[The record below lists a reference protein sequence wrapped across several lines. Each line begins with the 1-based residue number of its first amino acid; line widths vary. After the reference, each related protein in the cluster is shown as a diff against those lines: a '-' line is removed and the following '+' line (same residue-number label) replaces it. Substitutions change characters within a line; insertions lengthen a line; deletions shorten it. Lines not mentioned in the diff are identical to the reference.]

1 MRKVL
6 SVSLFTA
13 GVFLLAS
20 SANAAEP
27 PEGRG
32 KALFEKHC
40 AICHQSGGNI
50 IKPNKS
56 LHGSD
61 LAANGITTAQDIVRF
76 IRNPGSSM
84 TKFDKQ
90 TISDADA
97 TEIAEF
103 ILKTFW

>member
-1 MRKVL
+1 MSFFIVIAFL
-6 SVSLFTA
+6 SALTA
-13 GVFLLAS
+13 Y
-20 SANAAEP
+20 AAEA

-32 KALFEKHC
+32 KELFEKYC

-50 IKPNKS
+50 IKPNKT

-61 LAANGITTAQDIVRF
+61 LAANGITTAKDIVRF
-76 IRNPGSSM
+76 IRNPRSSAM
-84 TKFDKQ
+84 TKFDAQ
-90 TISDADA
+90 TIPDKEA